1 MNRKNELELLVY
13 RLVSNI
19 ENIINN
25 YSKKD
30 INNSEI
36 LDDYINELIIE
47 ILSAHRELIIIQH
60 NALIENLKKTK
71 VTFVEK

>member
-1 MNRKNELELLVY
+1 MDKKNELELLVY

-25 YSKKD
+25 YS
-30 INNSEI
+30 NNSEN

-60 NALIENLKKTK
+60 DALIENLKKIK
-71 VTFVEK
+71 VPLMEK

>member
-30 INNSEI
+30 INNSEN
-36 LDDYINELIIE
+36 LDDYINELIVE
-47 ILSAHRELIIIQH
+47 ILSVHRELIIIQH
-60 NALIENLKKTK
+60 DALIENLKKAK

>member
-25 YSKKD
+25 YSKN
-30 INNSEI
+30 NNSEN

-47 ILSAHRELIIIQH
+47 ILSAHRELIIIQRD
-60 NALIENLKKTK
+60 ALVENLKKTK